1 MRCSIMIKKL
11 IIENFRSIEN
21 LELDLTKFNTLIGPN
36 SSGKSNILKA
46 LNLIIGESYPSV
58 RSFGDHDFYLHDKSR
73 EILIE
78 VQFDEPLLSKPNV
91 CGFRLTYDGNNLN
104 YVAIDAIGDILTY
117 RDKNGNR
124 KEIKVSNQMREEV
137 TMIYLPLDRQAHQQ
151 ITPSQ
156 WKIYGKLL
164 KYVASQI
171 NGTTKCDFKTAVEN
185 AFNDK
190 IFPYIET
197 IEKML
202 KNFVKEQT
210 GLDIIL
216 RLSLLDPTNILRDL
230 RPRLKNLTEF
240 EVDVELEGAGVQS
253 AVAIAIARVYAE
265 IVKQPLILAIEEP
278 ELYLH
283 PHGCRH
289 FYKLLKNLS
298 EKKIQIIYT
307 THERSFVRIED
318 CKSICIVR
326 KAGTKT
332 EVFRH
337 HFDIKNL
344 DTIKMASRFN
354 EEVNEIFFAD
364 KVILVEG
371 PDDKIACTLALEKL
385 NVDLDKHN
393 ISVVGCGG
401 ITEIKQIAEILKGF
415 DIETYV
421 LVDEDPDNPV
431 TYSEIKRIRGIL
443 GDEKVLLQSPSLEGI
458 FNFEEIKQNY
468 GIDKNKFKKEIAL
481 KILPQWLETNEV
493 PQVYKNLKKKL
504 EVHSINN
511 AA

>member
-1 MRCSIMIKKL
+1 MIKKL

-21 LELDLTKFNTLIGPN
+21 LELDLTKFNALIGPN

-46 LNLIIGESYPSV
+46 LNLIVGETYPSV
-58 RSFGDHDFYLHDKSR
+58 RSFSDHDFYLHDKNSR
-73 EILIE
+73 KILIE
-78 VQFDEPLLSKPNV
+78 VRFNRPLNSNFNIY
-91 CGFRLTYDGNNLN
+91 GFKLTHDGNNLD
-104 YVAIDAIGDILTY
+104 YLAIDRDGEILTY
-117 RDKNGNR
+117 PSG

-164 KYVASQI
+164 KYIASRI
-171 NGTTKCDFKTAVEN
+171 DEETKNGFKTNVEN
-185 AFNDK
+185 AFKNK
-190 IFPYIET
+190 IFPYIDE

-202 KNFVKEQT
+202 KDFVKEQT
-210 GLDIIL
+210 GLDVFL
-216 RLSLLDPTNILRDL
+216 RLSLLDPTDILRDL
-230 RPRLKNLTEF
+230 RPRLRDSSNF
-240 EVDVELEGAGVQS
+240 EVDVELEGAGIQS
-253 AVAIAIARVYAE
+253 AVAIAIARVYTE
-265 IVKQPLILAIEEP
+265 VIKQPLILAIEEP
-278 ELYLH
+278 ELFLH

-289 FYKLLKNLS
+289 FYKLLKDLS
-298 EKKIQIIYT
+298 ENGMQIIYT

-318 CKSICIVR
+318 FKSICIVR
-326 KAGTKT
+326 KVGTKT

-337 HFDIKNL
+337 HSDIENL

-431 TYSEIKRIRGIL
+431 TYSEIKRIRGVL